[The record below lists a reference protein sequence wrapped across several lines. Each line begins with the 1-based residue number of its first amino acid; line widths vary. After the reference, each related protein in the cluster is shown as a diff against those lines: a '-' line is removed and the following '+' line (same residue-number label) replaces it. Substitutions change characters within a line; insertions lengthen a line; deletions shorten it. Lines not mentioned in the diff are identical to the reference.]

1 MLTDL
6 EAVFRSLK
14 SELGLRPIDH
24 RTEARVDGHL
34 FISVLA
40 YQCVQLIRRRRR
52 AQGITERWSSLR
64 DLLAGQC
71 RVTAT
76 FRRADGRTLHVRK
89 TTRAEPA
96 PLAIIQALGSD
107 PSPGGIQKMLV

>member
-40 YQCVQLIRRRRR
+40 YQCVQLIRRRLR

-76 FRRADGRTLHVRK
+76 IRRADGRTLHVRK